1 MPQPC
6 VLTGAD
12 EIAAAQAQRRLGK
25 YGSKVRKEIT
35 KKAEKL
41 GLLGCKV
48 MMSYETPSENDIHE
62 ANSMVMQGLASHGPA
77 SAAQQEL
84 SRVMKGAQSF
94 LSHLSQPGATAGSL
108 TSAAVTATTR
118 HTQLQQP
125 GQPAAQ
131 HSELAGSS
139 AAGAQAASQAAA
151 SQGQAASA
159 GGSDS
164 QTRHAEPQQACPIA
178 DSAAAPSTF
187 RSQNLAPAVVPDFST
202 MQVHVHDGTVG
213 RVHKPEL
220 LQYLAAQGHGS
231 YYRDKSTKQALME
244 FIMRITP
251 PGAKC
256 HLDLLVKHNTCM
268 LKLVSIMQLQAMV
281 LDPARKVWT
290 MKQI

>member
-1 MPQPC
+1 MSVPQPY
-6 VLTGAD
+6 VLIGAD

-25 YGSKVRKEIT
+25 YGSKVREEIT

-48 MMSYETPSENDIHE
+48 MMSYETPSENHIHG
-62 ANSMVMQGLASHGPA
+62 ANSMVTQGLASHGPA

-108 TSAAVTATTR
+108 TNAKVTATTR

-139 AAGAQAASQAAA
+139 AVGAQAESQAAA

-164 QTRHAEPQQACPIA
+164 QTRHAELQAGPIA

-202 MQVHVHDGTVG
+202 MQVHVRDGTVG
-213 RVHKPEL
+213 RVHKTQ
-220 LQYLAAQGHGS
+220 LQQCLAAPGHGS
-231 YYRDKSTKQALME
+231 YYRDKTTKQALME

-251 PGAKC
+251 PGANATLIC
-256 HLDLLVKHNTCM
+256 
-268 LKLVSIMQLQAMV
+268 LQSTTLAC
-281 LDPARKVWT
+281 
-290 MKQI
+290 

>member
-6 VLTGAD
+6 VLIGAD

-25 YGSKVRKEIT
+25 YGSKVRKQIT

-41 GLLGCKV
+41 GHLGCKV
-48 MMSYETPSENDIHE
+48 MMSSETPSENHIHG

-94 LSHLSQPGATAGSL
+94 MGHLSRPGAAAGSL
-108 TSAAVTATTR
+108 TNPTVTATAR

-139 AAGAQAASQAAA
+139 AAGAQAESQAAA
-151 SQGQAASA
+151 LQGQAASA
-159 GGSDS
+159 GGSVS
-164 QTRHAEPQQACPIA
+164 QARHAEPQQAGPAA

-202 MQVHVHDGTVG
+202 TQVYVRDGTVG
-213 RVHKPEL
+213 RVHKAQL

-251 PGAKC
+251 PGANAT
-256 HLDLLVKHNTCM
+256 LIGL
-268 LKLVSIMQLQAMV
+268 
-281 LDPARKVWT
+281 
-290 MKQI
+290 